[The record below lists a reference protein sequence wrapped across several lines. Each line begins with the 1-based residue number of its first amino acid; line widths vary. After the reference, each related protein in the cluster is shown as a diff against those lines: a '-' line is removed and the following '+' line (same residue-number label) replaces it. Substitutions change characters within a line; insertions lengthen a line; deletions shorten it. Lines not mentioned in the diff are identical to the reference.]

1 MLELRK
7 TADFLSCKSSN
18 FRNLNTEKNDF
29 KLYIK

>member
-7 TADFLSCKSSN
+7 IIDSLTCKSSH